1 MSVSWGVT
9 TSTIVSAL
17 ILKTKW
23 LEMENTAVNW
33 TILHTENSMKTLW
46 RQQISFTVEQT

>member
-17 ILKTKW
+17 IL
-23 LEMENTAVNW
+23 EMEITAVNW
-33 TILHTENSMKTLW
+33 TILHTENTTKTLW
-46 RQQISFTVEQT
+46 RHQISFTAEQT